1 MFTEKIK
8 EATLQNHQQTE
19 KVLVAKMKN
28 MRSKGDYIAL
38 LCNFY
43 AYFGGLEQQIERFVS
58 VSDLSDYYERR
69 KTEAIATDLK
79 ALGGSVP
86 STAQNDEL
94 PQIDN
99 YLKAFGALYVIEGS
113 TLGGKII
120 SKMVQQHL
128 QIADNA
134 GLSFFNSYGEDTMQ
148 MWERFKDVLNQVA
161 ATPADEEIIL
171 QAANDTFAKFKNW
184 LEK

>member
-19 KVLVAKMKN
+19 KILITQMKN
-28 MRSKGDYIAL
+28 MRSKQDYLAL
-38 LCNFY
+38 LGDFY
-43 AYFGGLEQQIERFVS
+43 AYFGGLEQQIERFIS
-58 VSDLSDYYERR
+58 VSDLPDYHERR
-69 KTEAIATDLK
+69 KTEAIANDIK
-79 ALGGSVP
+79 ALSGTIP
-86 STAQNDEL
+86 ATAQNDDL

-128 QIADNA
+128 QITENA

-171 QAANDTFAKFKNW
+171 GAANETFAKFKSW